1 MRFFSSQKYEQNNRN
16 FRGAE
21 KSGEHEY
28 WQIVSLG
35 DNREGVSMDAQGL
48 GGHCERLAVFHANA
62 NQLLTR
68 IIDSL

>member
-35 DNREGVSMDAQGL
+35 DNREGVSMGAQGL
-48 GGHCERLAVFHANA
+48 GGHCGPLWI
-62 NQLLTR
+62 L
-68 IIDSL
+68 DSGSS